1 MPNPILI
8 RKNLLHVKRYLEHKF
23 PLPLRE
29 RDRVRGYSERRP
41 PSPQSSPVKGEE
53 APFTSSDSLINPGI
67 SPRREL
73 DACRCLNEDT
83 KNVGLRLR
91 DRKFFA
97 GLVVALS
104 VSLGAVA
111 IACPATLERVRVGYS
126 MGGLIPF
133 PVVVARE
140 NKFFEHLRLDVEL
153 INIPPTL
160 AVTALVSGDLQ
171 YVIFAGTTL
180 NAAVRGLPVKL
191 VMVYNDR
198 PLFSLMSRP
207 EIRSIKEMK
216 GKVLG
221 IASLTSG
228 ESFLSRRLLKEAGVD
243 PEREVTLRTIG
254 NTPDRL
260 VALRT
265 GVVDATTLTVPVDIQ
280 AEKLGLTRL
289 AFMGEILESING
301 GLGVSERWIQ
311 QRPDQIK
318 RMITGVF
325 RGMAHA
331 RAHRQESIA
340 LVMSKWKMERDVA
353 EKAFDLM
360 LRTWSDNGQA
370 SDQALQVGIEE
381 SLKVS
386 SSKQSVSLSRVA
398 DFSFVRDVYRELKA
412 K

>member
-1 MPNPILI
+1 MLYLIRI
-8 RKNLLHVKRYLEHKF
+8 RKNARYVRRHLEGK
-23 PLPLRE
+23 LPRPFLG
-29 RDRVRGYSERRP
+29 RVRNLSRP
-41 PSPQSSPVKGEE
+41 RKVP
-53 APFTSSDSLINPGI
+53 AALILIIGM
-67 SPRREL
+67 
-73 DACRCLNEDT
+73 
-83 KNVGLRLR
+83 V
-91 DRKFFA
+91 
-97 GLVVALS
+97 
-104 VSLGAVA
+104 LGAA
-111 IACPATLERVRVGYS
+111 SIAHTAALERVRVGYS
-126 MGGLIPF
+126 IGGLIPC

-140 NKFFEHLRLDVEL
+140 NHHFEPLGLEIEL

-180 NAAVRGLPVKL
+180 NAAVRELPVKL

-207 EIRSIKEMK
+207 EIRSVKELK

-243 PEREVTLRTIG
+243 PDREVTLRTIG

-260 VALRT
+260 AALRA
-265 GVVDATTLTVPVDIQ
+265 GLVDATTLTVPVDIQ
-280 AEKLGLTRL
+280 AEKLGLRRL
-289 AFMGEILESING
+289 VFMGEVLESISG
-301 GLGVSERWIQ
+301 GVGVSEIWIQ

-318 RMITGVF
+318 KMITGVF
-325 RGMAHA
+325 RGMAYA
-331 RAHRQESIA
+331 RTHRPASIA

-360 LRTWSDNGQA
+360 LKTWSDSGQA
-370 SDQALQVGIEE
+370 SDQALQTGIEE

-386 SSKQSVSLSRVA
+386 SSKQSVPLSRVA
-398 DFSFVRDVYRELKA
+398 DFSFAREVYRELKA

>member
-1 MPNPILI
+1 MQAIGAATRDI
-8 RKNLLHVKRYLEHKF
+8 
-23 PLPLRE
+23 E
-29 RDRVRGYSERRP
+29 RI
-41 PSPQSSPVKGEE
+41 Q
-53 APFTSSDSLINPGI
+53 
-67 SPRREL
+67 
-73 DACRCLNEDT
+73 
-83 KNVGLRLR
+83 
-91 DRKFFA
+91 
-97 GLVVALS
+97 
-104 VSLGAVA
+104 
-111 IACPATLERVRVGYS
+111 VGYS
-126 MGGLIPF
+126 VGGLIPF

-140 NKFFEHLRLDVEL
+140 NKFFEHLGLDVEL

-207 EIRSIKEMK
+207 EIRSVKEMK

-243 PEREVTLRTIG
+243 PEREVTLRSIG

-318 RMITGVF
+318 KMITGF
-325 RGMAHA
+325 FEGWPTPGRIG
-331 RAHRQESIA
+331 RNR
-340 LVMSKWKMERDVA
+340 
-353 EKAFDLM
+353 
-360 LRTWSDNGQA
+360 
-370 SDQALQVGIEE
+370 
-381 SLKVS
+381 
-386 SSKQSVSLSRVA
+386 SRW
-398 DFSFVRDVYRELKA
+398 
-412 K
+412 

>member
-1 MPNPILI
+1 MALEQKRIREILRVAGSVQPRPTAKVFLGFLI
-8 RKNLLHVKRYLEHKF
+8 ALNLFQGQES
-23 PLPLRE
+23 PAAT
-29 RDRVRGYSERRP
+29 RDV
-41 PSPQSSPVKGEE
+41 
-53 APFTSSDSLINPGI
+53 
-67 SPRREL
+67 
-73 DACRCLNEDT
+73 
-83 KNVGLRLR
+83 
-91 DRKFFA
+91 
-97 GLVVALS
+97 
-104 VSLGAVA
+104 
-111 IACPATLERVRVGYS
+111 ERVRVGYS
-126 MGGLIPF
+126 VGGLIPF
-133 PVVVARE
+133 PVVVAKE
-140 NKFFEHLRLDVEL
+140 NNLFEPLGLEIEL

-207 EIRSIKEMK
+207 EIRSVKEMK

-221 IASLTSG
+221 VASLTSG
-228 ESFLSRRLLKEAGVD
+228 ESFLSRRLLKESGVD
-243 PEREVTLRTIG
+243 PEKEVTLRTIG

-260 VALRT
+260 LALRT

-301 GLGVSERWIQ
+301 GLGVSERRIQ

-318 RMITGVF
+318 KMITGVF
-325 RGMAHA
+325 RGMAYA
-331 RAHRQESIA
+331 RTHRPELIA

-360 LRTWSDNGQA
+360 LKTWSDNGQA
-370 SDQALQVGIEE
+370 SDQALQNGIEE
-381 SLKVS
+381 SLKIS
-386 SSKQSVSLSRVA
+386 SSKQSVPLSRVA
-398 DFSFVRDVYRELKA
+398 DFSFVRDVYRELKS

>member
-1 MPNPILI
+1 VRAKVSPFGKGGLRGIFSQIVEACVTAEISPDPSFTKRGNHELPPFEGKDV
-8 RKNLLHVKRYLEHKF
+8 RNLLR
-23 PLPLRE
+23 
-29 RDRVRGYSERRP
+29 
-41 PSPQSSPVKGEE
+41 
-53 APFTSSDSLINPGI
+53 A
-67 SPRREL
+67 
-73 DACRCLNEDT
+73 
-83 KNVGLRLR
+83 
-91 DRKFFA
+91 RKFFA
-97 GLVVALS
+97 GLIVALGMA
-104 VSLGAVA
+104 LGSASTA
-111 IACPATLERVRVGYS
+111 HTATLERVRVGYS
-126 MGGLIPF
+126 VGGLIPF

-140 NKFFEHLRLDVEL
+140 NKIFEPLGLEVEL

-207 EIRSIKEMK
+207 EIRSVKEMK

-243 PEREVTLRTIG
+243 PEREVTLRSIG

-280 AEKLGLTRL
+280 AEKLGLRRL

-311 QRPDQIK
+311 QRPDQIRK
-318 RMITGVF
+318 MITGVF
-325 RGMAHA
+325 RGMAYA
-331 RAHRQESIA
+331 RTHRPESIA

-360 LRTWSDNGQA
+360 LSTWSENGTA
-370 SDQALQVGIEE
+370 SAQALQVGIEE

-386 SSKQSVSLSRVA
+386 SSKQSVPLSRVA
-398 DFSFVRDVYRELKA
+398 DFSFAREVFRELKE

>member
-1 MPNPILI
+1 MRGFVKFWSPSPHSSPIGDCVAMQKSHECHSEPQA
-8 RKNLLHVKRYLEHKF
+8 KNLTI
-23 PLPLRE
+23 PA
-29 RDRVRGYSERRP
+29 SC
-41 PSPQSSPVKGEE
+41 KGE
-53 APFTSSDSLINPGI
+53 I
-67 SPRREL
+67 
-73 DACRCLNEDT
+73 
-83 KNVGLRLR
+83 LRLPPQ
-91 DRKFFA
+91 DDIATQSLEGEDVTNLSCVKKVFA
-97 GLVVALS
+97 GLVVALA
-104 VSLGAVA
+104 VALGASSVGYA
-111 IACPATLERVRVGYS
+111 ANLERVRVGYS
-126 MGGLIPF
+126 VGGLIPF

-140 NKFFEHLRLDVEL
+140 NNLFEPLGLEIEL

-207 EIRSIKEMK
+207 EIRSVKELK

-243 PEREVTLRTIG
+243 PEREVTLRSIG

-260 VALRT
+260 AALRA
-265 GVVDATTLTVPVDIQ
+265 GLVDATTLTVPVDIQ
-280 AEKLGLTRL
+280 AEKLGLRRL
-289 AFMGEILESING
+289 VFMGEILESING

-318 RMITGVF
+318 KMITGVF
-325 RGMAHA
+325 RGMAYA
-331 RAHRQESIA
+331 RTHRPESIA
-340 LVMSKWKMERDVA
+340 LVMSRWKMDRDVA

-370 SDQALQVGIEE
+370 SDQAVQVGIEE

-386 SSKQSVSLSRVA
+386 SSKQSVPLSKVI
-398 DFSFVRDVYRELKA
+398 DFTLVRDVYRELKT

>member
-1 MPNPILI
+1 MTLI
-8 RKNLLHVKRYLEHKF
+8 RK
-23 PLPLRE
+23 
-29 RDRVRGYSERRP
+29 
-41 PSPQSSPVKGEE
+41 KGIFSRSATPCVSAE
-53 APFTSSDSLINPGI
+53 I
-67 SPRREL
+67 SPGPSFSKRGNL
-73 DACRCLNEDT
+73 DLRPIEGERVYPLLGT
-83 KNVGLRLR
+83 RNV
-91 DRKFFA
+91 FA
-97 GLVVALS
+97 GFFVALA
-104 VSLGAVA
+104 VALGATSLA
-111 IACPATLERVRVGYS
+111 YTANLERVRVGYS
-126 MGGLIPF
+126 VGGLIPF

-140 NKFFEHLRLDVEL
+140 NNLFDQLGLEIEL

-207 EIRSIKEMK
+207 EVRSVKELK

-243 PEREVTLRTIG
+243 PEREVTLRSIG

-260 VALRT
+260 AALRA
-265 GVVDATTLTVPVDIQ
+265 GLVDATTLTVPVDIQ
-280 AEKLGLTRL
+280 AEKLGLRRL
-289 AFMGEILESING
+289 VFMGETLESING

-311 QRPDQIK
+311 QKPDQIK
-318 RMITGVF
+318 KMITGVF
-325 RGMAHA
+325 RGMAYA
-331 RAHRQESIA
+331 RTHRPESIA

-360 LRTWSDNGQA
+360 LRTWSANGQA
-370 SDQALQVGIEE
+370 SDQAVQVGIEE
-381 SLKVS
+381 SLKVL
-386 SSKQSVSLSRVA
+386 SSKQSVPSSKVI
-398 DFSFVRDVYRELKA
+398 DFTLVREVYRELKA